1 MYPYLAMLAVPSGLA
16 LTSPSARR
24 VALLLVALLYFL
36 LVAFRFHVGMDW
48 NNYLIIYESKRSA
61 SLSDLIFARE
71 AGYGLLMWVGS
82 QTGWGIIF
90 VNAISG
96 LVFCWGFFAV
106 AKQSREPWI
115 AVAIASPLLVVAFA
129 MSATRQA
136 LAAGLIFHLMAHW
149 EQRGTLARMLLVLFA
164 SLFHFSSIFVMIFV
178 ALGAKA
184 PGIVRIG
191 GAVLVAGFVAALVR
205 WAPDS
210 VEAYSRL
217 YVGSEGGKLS
227 APGAIFQVAPLAAAS
242 LIYFAYRG
250 VWVRVNGETPLY
262 ANMAWAAL
270 LIIPLI
276 PFSSVGAYRFA
287 LYFWPMAMTVYAG
300 VPAVIQ
306 SGTARAYYRLCI
318 VVASFALL
326 IGWLQLANNSY
337 AWLPYRNWLLEPA
350 GARLMN
356 GSFAR

>member
-48 NNYLIIYESKRSA
+48 NNYLDIYEAKRTA

-71 AGYGLLMWVGS
+71 AGFGLLMWIARS
-82 QTGWGIIF
+82 TGWGMIF
-90 VNAISG
+90 INAISG
-96 LVFCWGFFAV
+96 LIFCWGFFAV
-106 AKQSREPWI
+106 ARQTREPWI
-115 AVAIASPLLVVAFA
+115 AVAVASPLLVVAFA

-136 LAAGLIFHLMAHW
+136 LAAGIIFHLMAHW
-149 EQRGTLARMLLVLFA
+149 QQRGTLVRMLLVILA

-178 ALGAKA
+178 ALGARA
-184 PGIVRIG
+184 SGFVRIA
-191 GAVLVAGFVAALVR
+191 GAALVAGTVVALVR
-205 WAPDS
+205 LAPDS

-217 YVGSEGGKLS
+217 YVGAEGGKFS
-227 APGAIFQVAPLAAAS
+227 APGAIFQIAPLAAAA
-242 LIYFAYRG
+242 LLYFANRQP
-250 VWVRVNGETPLY
+250 WLRVNGDMPLY
-262 ANMAWAAL
+262 ANMAWAIL
-270 LIIPLI
+270 LILFLI
-276 PFSSVGAYRFA
+276 PISSVGAYRFA

-300 VPAVIQ
+300 IPAIIE
-306 SGTARAYYRLCI
+306 SGTGRLYYRLCI

-337 AWLPYRNWLLEPA
+337 AWLPYRNWLFQPS
-350 GARLMN
+350 GARLMS
-356 GSFAR
+356 GARR

>member
-1 MYPYLAMLAVPSGLA
+1 MYPYLAILAVPGGLA

-24 VALLLVALLYFL
+24 FALLLVALIYFL
-36 LVAFRFHVGMDW
+36 FVGFRFHVGMDW
-48 NNYLIIYESKRSA
+48 NNYIDIYEAKRSA
-61 SLSDLIFARE
+61 SLSDMIFARE
-71 AGYGLLMWVGS
+71 AGYGLLMWIAKS
-82 QTGWGIIF
+82 TGWGIIF

-136 LAAGLIFHLMAHW
+136 LAAGIIFHLMAHW
-149 EQRGTLARMLLVLFA
+149 QQRGTIARMLLVIFA

-178 ALGAKA
+178 ALGARA

-191 GAVLVAGFVAALVR
+191 GAVLVAGLVVALVR
-205 WAPDS
+205 LAPDS

-217 YVGSEGGKLS
+217 YVGSEGGKFS
-227 APGAIFQVAPLAAAS
+227 APGAIFQVAPMVAAA
-242 LIYFAYRG
+242 LLYFAYREP
-250 VWVRVNGETPLY
+250 WLRVNGEMPLY
-262 ANMAWAAL
+262 ANMAWAIL
-270 LIIPLI
+270 LILLLI
-276 PFSSVGAYRFA
+276 PMSSVGAYRFA
-287 LYFWPMAMTVYAG
+287 LYFWPMAMTIYAG
-300 VPAVIQ
+300 IPAIIE
-306 SGTARAYYRLCI
+306 SGTARLYYRLCI

-337 AWLPYRNWLLEPA
+337 AWLPYHNWLLQPS
-350 GARLMN
+350 GARLMS
-356 GSFAR
+356 GSFGR